1 MVSALGVWAGRTLLQ
16 RLPLYWLHR
25 VSGGIFLLFALF
37 AAWRA
42 LAVGE

>member
-16 RLPLYWLHR
+16 RLPIHWVHR
-25 VSGGIFLLFALF
+25 LAGGIFLLFAAL

-42 LAVGE
+42 LA